1 MYLGQFLFQRFVYL
15 MLCSV
20 IRAQSF
26 FLDMVFTIGKMQA
39 IFGGQHFANFLIPAK
54 VILVANRFAVIVH
67 SIKDDVAM
75 RMFTVD
81 VPGNNVLRVFDSHQF
96 HVVVGN
102 LQHQFIIMFQAFAI
116 FR

>member
-1 MYLGQFLFQRFVYL
+1 LYLGQFLFQRFVYL
-15 MLCSV
+15 ILCSV

-26 FLDMVFTIGKMQA
+26 LLDMVFTIGKMQA
-39 IFGGQHFANFLIPAK
+39 IFGCQHFANFLILAK
-54 VILVANRFAVIVH
+54 VILVANRFAAIVH

-81 VPGNNVLRVFDSHQF
+81 VPGNDVLRVFDAHQL
-96 HVVVGN
+96 HIVMGN
-102 LQHQFIIMFQAFAI
+102 LQHQFIIMFQAFVI